1 VVICN
6 FEDQNEGVAVAMAA
20 GKWCHR
26 PGVPMRKWVIDQV
39 LCDEKMRLFGRG
51 KTTAA

>member
-1 VVICN
+1 VVSCN

-26 PGVPMRKWVIDQV
+26 PGVLMRKWVIEGAVRRED
-39 LCDEKMRLFGRG
+39 
-51 KTTAA
+51 AAL